1 MQLLFLLIKSTY
13 VCFNLKNGT
22 GYKFEFVL
30 YCEPIN
36 LFALLISYRNA
47 NLKAFWFLDKRETE

>member
-1 MQLLFLLIKSTY
+1 M
-13 VCFNLKNGT
+13 CFNLKNGT
-22 GYKFEFVL
+22 VYKFEFVL